1 MNAELVICSSRKP
14 AIGAPILFV
23 KWDLAK
29 EMEVIRSFDV
39 GIMPLVDTPYS
50 RGKCGLKL
58 LQYMA
63 AGVPVVASPVGV
75 NKEIVEDGVNGFLA
89 KDDEEWY
96 EKVKILIG
104 DEGLRRRLGQEGR
117 RTVEKRYD
125 LELYGDKLVSI
136 YTGDIR

>member
-1 MNAELVICSSRKP
+1 
-14 AIGAPILFV
+14 
-23 KWDLAK
+23 
-29 EMEVIRSFDV
+29 
-39 GIMPLVDTPYS
+39 
-50 RGKCGLKL
+50 
-58 LQYMA
+58 MA

-75 NKEIVEDGVNGFLA
+75 NKEIVEDGVNGFHA
-89 KDDEEWY
+89 KNDEEWY

-117 RTVEKRYD
+117 RTVEKKYD